1 MNDDRSH
8 LWWNE
13 ITGPSAIVQSI
24 AEALLRAQSVM
35 LCVPDDLP
43 WRRRMR
49 DAVENA
55 LRKENDNLQVSYVD
69 CQTDCDS
76 FILPNGDIDVP
87 TFLIKRYGLSDSY
100 NTYRHSSNTTIQDH
114 IIGNNILQD
123 RVVWVKGMN
132 RRQVKCWVDFCIKYN
147 PCVVGRGLF
156 VIESYEHVSLPIIP
170 NVIRVDY
177 TASYYD
183 ALLFN
188 NMIISFANMSVDWKK
203 YIAMLSA
210 QLCGED
216 VELSVAFMNSEN
228 LSIMDPVRL
237 IKSISGTEE
246 FQRRYEAKNLRDSHP
261 FTLLRQEQYSVLQKK
276 VWEAQLRTIYPL
288 VEMERVAFIRANE
301 NEVLHAICSEFVDYY
316 GNKRHV
322 RQFGEILKN
331 PYDAEIGTLYGMNH
345 MRRAEDPYRYVL
357 YIPDEENRK
366 RLTLLHEIRN
376 AIAHMTTCTVEQVAA
391 FLNQYPYKW

>member
-1 MNDDRSH
+1 
-8 LWWNE
+8 
-13 ITGPSAIVQSI
+13 
-24 AEALLRAQSVM
+24 
-35 LCVPDDLP
+35 
-43 WRRRMR
+43 MR
-49 DAVENA
+49 
-55 LRKENDNLQVSYVD
+55 
-69 CQTDCDS
+69 
-76 FILPNGDIDVP
+76 
-87 TFLIKRYGLSDSY
+87 
-100 NTYRHSSNTTIQDH
+100 
-114 IIGNNILQD
+114 
-123 RVVWVKGMN
+123 
-132 RRQVKCWVDFCIKYN
+132 
-147 PCVVGRGLF
+147 
-156 VIESYEHVSLPIIP
+156 
-170 NVIRVDY
+170 
-177 TASYYD
+177 
-183 ALLFN
+183 
-188 NMIISFANMSVDWKK
+188 
-203 YIAMLSA
+203 
-210 QLCGED
+210 
-216 VELSVAFMNSEN
+216 LSVQLPQRFY
-228 LSIMDPVRL
+228 
-237 IKSISGTEE
+237 ISGTEE

-261 FTLLRQEQYSVLQKK
+261 FTLLRQKQYSVLQKK